1 MMEIIQNSSAM
12 HSSTNSSSSEVVY
25 GATGSV
31 SSTGDDTRVMSEKV
45 QMLASSIYKEFETM
59 IEKNGEDSVKN
70 LMPLVVNVLE
80 SLDLAYLE
88 KEECSVD
95 LEMLKE
101 DNEQL
106 VTQYEREKQLRKAQD
121 QKCLEIEDSLMEQN
135 RELESKIESLESIMR
150 MLELKAKNASDHAAR
165 LEEREADQKAE
176 FDKLHERYNVLLRT
190 HIDHMERTKYLMGSE
205 KFEMMQSMP
214 LPSQQLRTKLGM
226 ATSVD
231 ASTIRGVSD
240 LISAHMSQSTTLDV
254 NLANHISSESDWHDE
269 FGQNAS
275 DILQSPR
282 DYSSSTVQSP
292 REAPPSLPDNTVQP
306 STSVPAAVAITN
318 DAVDSLGADLT
329 GALVDPAEFASA
341 VNDTFIGMGREVE
354 NLIKENTELLETKNA
369 LNIVKNDLI
378 ARVDELSSEQD
389 ILREEIR
396 SLEMVRSKMNERIKE
411 LESEVRD
418 LKDKLEVR
426 SEDDQEDL
434 PMAQRKRFTRLEMA
448 RVLLERN
455 QYKEKLMELQE
466 AMKWTE
472 MQRAKRLNALNT
484 KKSSGIW
491 EFFSGLFMHEP
502 PHSSN
507 RRRRTGGNERNA
519 FRRSSTKTIDFMD
532 TDYSSEKRAAERRQ
546 QYKIVKEHM
555 NREESDRFHA
565 YGWSVPAIFGERNEN
580 AVVPVPVFCRP
591 LIDLDPSLK
600 IWCSSGVT
608 LQGGRT
614 ADGEYIVDDS
624 MFCSDSKIPGESTPL
639 RKNSIDQLD
648 FKHKETMENEHE
660 VEMLAWKSSS
670 MVWVCSSNQGHS
682 HVVILDANNP
692 NSVIDTFQACS
703 AHVLCVSSVPGVQEL
718 DYPSEDAN
726 WKNFCRGGGYVKDL
740 PSDINEQEQFGAV
753 QWVEL
758 RKLDSDEDATLTYC
772 GPGQKPSPQRSRD
785 FSVCEQVAPSTSE
798 SNQGLNQVIELVKME
813 NEVRNESETKKAE
826 DNGIVKK
833 YILLE
838 KHNEAADKGAI
849 LDTLGQTEKD
859 SVGTFSTHIKDR
871 LSKYENLSDN
881 MTTLPTMWMGSQN
894 DYIFI
899 HSAVS
904 KWRKC
909 LRRIKMPDA
918 VLSILHYKGRVF
930 AALANGSIAVFHR
943 DSSGGWSEAGYHCI
957 TVGRATSSVR
967 FLSMVDD
974 RLWAAYRNCIIV
986 IDPKELTVKKVF
998 AAHPR
1003 RDSQVRHM
1011 EWVGDGVWISIRL
1024 DSTLR
1029 LYHAYNYEH
1038 LQDIDIEPYVTKMLG
1053 TNNLD
1058 YSYMRTTAL
1067 LAICRRLWIGTGTGV
1082 IISVP
1087 LAGTNENRV
1096 ETKAETH
1103 SHTEDV
1109 RGPGGLIRVYGDTAN
1124 EKVSRA
1130 TFIPYCDMSRAQL
1143 SFHGHKDS
1151 VKFFLAVPGANTDMS
1166 SATAAKSLDYTDK
1179 PDKSASHKML
1189 VVSGGDGYID
1199 FRMGE
1204 EEDAIDMANAVRAR
1218 DMSHLIVWEVS
1229 TKPLF

>member
-1 MMEIIQNSSAM
+1 MEITQSNSVM
-12 HSSTNSSSSEVVY
+12 HSSTNSSSSEIVY
-25 GATGSV
+25 GATGSIG
-31 SSTGDDTRVMSEKV
+31 SAGDDTRVMSEKV

-106 VTQYEREKQLRKAQD
+106 MAQYEREKHLRRAQD
-121 QKCLEIEDSLMEQN
+121 QKCLEIEDSLIEQN

-150 MLELKAKNASDHAAR
+150 MLELKAKNASDHASR

-176 FDKLHERYNVLLRT
+176 FDKLHDRYNVLLRT

-214 LPSQQLRTKLGM
+214 LPSQQLRTKMGM
-226 ATSVD
+226 AASVD
-231 ASTIRGVSD
+231 VNAIRGVSD

-269 FGQNAS
+269 FGQNAA

-282 DYSSSTVQSP
+282 DSSTLESP
-292 REAPPSLPDNTVQP
+292 REVPPVLPDNTLQS
-306 STSVPAAVAITN
+306 STSVPVAVAVTN

-341 VNDTFIGMGREVE
+341 GMGREVE

-411 LESEVRD
+411 LELEVRE

-426 SEDDQEDL
+426 NEDDQEDL

-507 RRRRTGGNERNA
+507 RRRRIGGNERDA
-519 FRRSSTKTIDFMD
+519 LRRSNAKTIDFMD
-532 TDYSSEKRAAERRQ
+532 ADYASEKRAAEKRQ

-555 NREESDRFHA
+555 KREKNDGFHA
-565 YGWSVPAIFGERNEN
+565 YGWSIPEVFGERSEN
-580 AVVPVPVFCRP
+580 TVVPVPMFCRP
-591 LIDLDPSLK
+591 LIDLDPSLR

-608 LQGGRT
+608 LRGGRT
-614 ADGEYIVDDS
+614 PDGGYIVDDLTHRRTPKES
-624 MFCSDSKIPGESTPL
+624 MPL
-639 RKNSIDQLD
+639 EKSIDKLD
-648 FKHKETMENEHE
+648 FEHKETTTNERE
-660 VEMLAWKSSS
+660 VEMLTWESSS
-670 MVWVCSSNQGHS
+670 LLWVCSSNQGRS
-682 HVVILDANNP
+682 HIVILDANNP
-692 NSVIDTFQACS
+692 NSVIDAFQACS

-718 DYPSEDAN
+718 DYPSEDMD
-726 WKNFCRGGGYVKDL
+726 WKKFCCGGGYVKGL
-740 PSDINEQEQFGAV
+740 PLNINEQEQFGAV
-753 QWVEL
+753 EWVEL
-758 RKLDSDEDATLTYC
+758 RKLDSGEDTTLTYC
-772 GPGQKPSPQRSRD
+772 GPHQKPSPQRSRD
-785 FSVCEQVAPSTSE
+785 FSVCEQSAPSTSE
-798 SNQGLNQVIELVKME
+798 SNQGLNEVTELVKLE
-813 NEVRNESETKKAE
+813 NEMKDENETKKVE

-838 KHNEAADKGAI
+838 KLKEAADMGTI
-849 LDTLGQTEKD
+849 DTLEQAGE
-859 SVGTFSTHIKDR
+859 GGFGALPAHIKNK
-871 LSKYENLSDN
+871 LSKYEGLSDN
-881 MTTLPTMWMGSQN
+881 VTSLPTMWMGSQN
-894 DYIFI
+894 EYIFI

-909 LRRIKMPDA
+909 LRRIKMCDA
-918 VLSILHYKGRVF
+918 VLSIVHYKGRVF

-943 DSSGGWSEAGYHCI
+943 DANGGWSEAGYHCI

-967 FLSMVDD
+967 SLSVVGD

-986 IDPKELTVKKVF
+986 INPEDLTAKKVF
-998 AAHPR
+998 AVHPIR
-1003 RDSQVRHM
+1003 NSQVHHM
-1011 EWVGDGVWISIRL
+1011 QWIGDGVWISVRF

-1029 LYHAYNYEH
+1029 LYHAYNHEH

-1053 TNNLD
+1053 TVTLD
-1058 YSYMRTTAL
+1058 YSYMPTTAL
-1067 LAICRRLWIGTGTGV
+1067 LAISRRLWIGTGMGV

-1087 LAGTNENRV
+1087 LSGTNQNRV
-1096 ETKAETH
+1096 ETKVEMH

-1109 RGPGGLIRVYGDTAN
+1109 RGPGGLIRVYGDVACDTT
-1124 EKVSRA
+1124 SSGS
-1130 TFIPYCDMSRAQL
+1130 FIPYCDMSHAQL
-1143 SFHGHKDS
+1143 SFHGHKHP
-1151 VKFFLAVPGANTDMS
+1151 VKFLLAVPGANAGVS
-1166 SATAAKSLDYTDK
+1166 SGTPTKSLDYAGKLDK
-1179 PDKSASHKML
+1179 LASLKML
-1189 VVSGGDGYID
+1189 VISGGDGYID
-1199 FRMGE
+1199 FRIGE
-1204 EEDAIDMANAVRAR
+1204 EDVIDVTDAVRTR
-1218 DMSHLIVWEVS
+1218 DLSHLIVWEIP
-1229 TKPLF
+1229 TKALF

>member
-1 MMEIIQNSSAM
+1 MEITQSNSVM
-12 HSSTNSSSSEVVY
+12 HSSTNSSSSEIVY
-25 GATGSV
+25 GATGSIG
-31 SSTGDDTRVMSEKV
+31 SAGDDTRVMSEKV
-45 QMLASSIYKEFETM
+45 QVLASSIYKEFETM

-106 VTQYEREKQLRKAQD
+106 MTQYEREKQLRRAQD

-150 MLELKAKNASDHAAR
+150 MLELKSKNASDHASR

-176 FDKLHERYNVLLRT
+176 FDKLHERYNILLRT

-214 LPSQQLRTKLGM
+214 LPSQQLRTKMGM
-226 ATSVD
+226 AASVD
-231 ASTIRGVSD
+231 VNAIRGVSD
-240 LISAHMSQSTTLDV
+240 LICAHMSQSTTLDV
-254 NLANHISSESDWHDE
+254 NLANHITDWHDE

-275 DILQSPR
+275 DILQSPH
-282 DYSSSTVQSP
+282 DSSTLESP
-292 REAPPSLPDNTVQP
+292 HDAPPVLPDNTLQS
-306 STSVPAAVAITN
+306 STSVPVAVAVTN

-329 GALVDPAEFASA
+329 
-341 VNDTFIGMGREVE
+341 GMGREVE

-411 LESEVRD
+411 LELEVRN

-426 SEDDQEDL
+426 GEDDQEDL

-472 MQRAKRLNALNT
+472 LQRAKRLNALNT

-507 RRRRTGGNERNA
+507 RRRRTGGNERDA
-519 FRRSSTKTIDFMD
+519 LRRSSAKTIDFMD
-532 TDYSSEKRAAERRQ
+532 TDYVSERRAAEKRQ

-555 NREESDRFHA
+555 KRGKSDGFHA
-565 YGWSVPAIFGERNEN
+565 YGWSIPEVFGERSEN
-580 AVVPVPVFCRP
+580 AVVPVPMFCRP
-591 LIDLDPSLK
+591 LIDLDPSLRMSSSYQ

-608 LQGGRT
+608 LRGGRT
-614 ADGEYIVDDS
+614 PDGGYIVDDS
-624 MFCSDSKIPGESTPL
+624 VFYSHPRIPKESML
-639 RKNSIDQLD
+639 LEKSIDKLD
-648 FKHKETMENEHE
+648 FEHKETTANERE
-660 VEMLAWKSSS
+660 VEMLTWESSS
-670 MVWVCSSNQGHS
+670 LLWVCSSNQGHS
-682 HVVILDANNP
+682 HIVILDANNP

-718 DYPSEDAN
+718 DYPSEDME
-726 WKNFCRGGGYVKDL
+726 WKKFCRGGGYVKGL
-740 PSDINEQEQFGAV
+740 PSNINEQEQFGAV
-753 QWVEL
+753 EWVEL
-758 RKLDSDEDATLTYC
+758 RKLDSGEDTTLTYC
-772 GPGQKPSPQRSRD
+772 GPRQKPSPQRSRD
-785 FSVCEQVAPSTSE
+785 FSVCEQIAPSTSE
-798 SNQGLNQVIELVKME
+798 SSQGLNEVTELVKLE
-813 NEVRNESETKKAE
+813 NEVKDENETKKVE

-838 KHNEAADKGAI
+838 KLKEAADKGI
-849 LDTLGQTEKD
+849 LDTLELAGE
-859 SVGTFSTHIKDR
+859 GGFGALPAHIKNK
-871 LSKYENLSDN
+871 LSKYEGLSDN
-881 MTTLPTMWMGSQN
+881 MTSLPTMWMGSQN

-904 KWRKC
+904 RWRKC
-909 LRRIKMPDA
+909 LRRIK
-918 VLSILHYKGRVF
+918 IHYKGRVF
-930 AALANGSIAVFHR
+930 AALANGSVAVFHR
-943 DSSGGWSEAGYHCI
+943 DANGGWSEAGYHCI

-967 FLSMVDD
+967 SLSMVGD
-974 RLWAAYRNCIIV
+974 RLWAAYRNCITV
-986 IDPKELTVKKVF
+986 IDPKDLTAKKVF
-998 AAHPR
+998 AVHPIR
-1003 RDSQVRHM
+1003 NSQVHHM
-1011 EWVGDGVWISIRL
+1011 QWIGDGVWISVRF

-1029 LYHAYNYEH
+1029 LYHAYNHEH
-1038 LQDIDIEPYVTKMLG
+1038 LQDVDIEPYVTKMLG
-1053 TNNLD
+1053 TVTLD
-1058 YSYMRTTAL
+1058 YSYMPTTAL
-1067 LAICRRLWIGTGTGV
+1067 LAISRRLWIGTGMGV

-1087 LAGTNENRV
+1087 LSGTNQNRV
-1096 ETKAETH
+1096 ETKVEMR

-1109 RGPGGLIRVYGDTAN
+1109 RGPGGLIRVYGDVASAATS
-1124 EKVSRA
+1124 SRS
-1130 TFIPYCDMSRAQL
+1130 FIPYCDMSHAQL
-1143 SFHGHKDS
+1143 SFHGHKHP
-1151 VKFFLAVPGANTDMS
+1151 VKFFLAVPGVS
-1166 SATAAKSLDYTDK
+1166 SEIPTKSLDYADK
-1179 PDKSASHKML
+1179 LDKSASLKML

-1199 FRMGE
+1199 FRIGE
-1204 EEDAIDMANAVRAR
+1204 EDVIDVTDAVRTR
-1218 DMSHLIVWEVS
+1218 DLSHLIVWE
-1229 TKPLF
+1229 FR

>member
-1 MMEIIQNSSAM
+1 MTEISAQNNSVM
-12 HSSTNSSSSEVVY
+12 QSSTNSSSSEIVY
-25 GATGSV
+25 GASGSV
-31 SSTGDDTRVMSEKV
+31 GSASDDTRVMSEKV

-59 IEKNGEDSVKN
+59 IQKNGEDSVKMDCLDNILLQN
-70 LMPLVVNVLE
+70 LMPLIVNVLE

-106 VTQYEREKQLRKAQD
+106 ITQYEREKQLRRAQD
-121 QKCLEIEDSLMEQN
+121 QKCLEIEDLLMEQN
-135 RELESKIESLESIMR
+135 RELESKVESLESIMR

-176 FDKLHERYNVLLRT
+176 FDTLHERYNVLLRT
-190 HIDHMERTKYLMGSE
+190 HIDHMERTKYLMGNE

-226 ATSVD
+226 AASVD
-231 ASTIRGVSD
+231 ANSIRGVSD

-254 NLANHISSESDWHDE
+254 NLANHISSESDWQDE

-275 DILQSPR
+275 EILQSPR
-282 DYSSSTVQSP
+282 EETFSAVESP
-292 REAPPSLPDNTVQP
+292 RDASSQIVDGNLQP
-306 STSVPAAVAITN
+306 STSISAASEVGN

-329 GALVDPAEFASA
+329 GGIYTTGAIVDPAEFASA
-341 VNDTFIGMGREVE
+341 GMGREVE

-418 LKDKLEVR
+418 LKDRIEAR
-426 SEDDQEDL
+426 SEDDQEDV
-434 PMAQRKRFTRLEMA
+434 PVSQRKRFTRLEMA
-448 RVLLERN
+448 RVLMERN

-466 AMKWTE
+466 AVKWTE
-472 MQRAKRLNALNT
+472 MQRAKRLSAVNA
-484 KKSSGIW
+484 KKSGGIW
-491 EFFSGLFMHEP
+491 EFFSGLFLQP
-502 PHSSN
+502 PHSSS
-507 RRRRTGGNERNA
+507 RRRRPGGHERDA
-519 FRRSSTKTIDFMD
+519 FRRSSVKTIDFID
-532 TDYSSEKRAAERRQ
+532 ADYSSEKRAAERRQ

-555 NREESDRFHA
+555 NREETGRFHA
-565 YGWSVPAIFGERNEN
+565 YGWSIPAIPGEFNEN
-580 AVVPVPVFCRP
+580 AVVPIPVFCRP
-591 LIDLDPSLK
+591 LTDSNPSLK

-614 ADGEYIVDDS
+614 RDGGYIVGDS
-624 MFCSDSKIPGESTPL
+624 IFYSDPATPKEITPPL
-639 RKNSIDQLD
+639 DGSIDQLEFELKRASED
-648 FKHKETMENEHE
+648 AREM
-660 VEMLAWKSSS
+660 EMLAWESSS
-670 MVWVCSSNQGHS
+670 LLWVCSSNQGHS
-682 HVVILDANNP
+682 LVAILDANNP
-692 NSVIDTFQACS
+692 NSVIDTFRACS
-703 AHVLCVSSVPGVQEL
+703 AHVLCVSSVPGVRES
-718 DYPSEDAN
+718 DYPSEDYN
-726 WKNFCRGGGYVKDL
+726 WKSFCRGGGYVKDL
-740 PSDINEQEQFGAV
+740 PSDINDQDQFGAI

-758 RKLDSDEDATLTYC
+758 RKLDSDEDHVATFC
-772 GPGQKPSPQRSRD
+772 GPDQKPSPQRFRD
-785 FSVCEQVAPSTSE
+785 FSLCEQAVPSTSE
-798 SNQGLNQVIELVKME
+798 SCQGLNETTELVKM
-813 NEVRNESETKKAE
+813 VIESNDESKIDKLE
-826 DNGIVKK
+826 DSGVVKK

-838 KHNEAADKGAI
+838 KYKEAAEKGAI
-849 LDTLGQTEKD
+849 FEKNGISTLPA
-859 SVGTFSTHIKDR
+859 HIKDG
-871 LSKYENLSDN
+871 LSKYDGVSDN
-881 MTTLPTMWMGSQN
+881 MTALPTMWMGSQN

-904 KWRKC
+904 EWRKC

-918 VLSILHYKGRVF
+918 VLSILHHKGRVF
-930 AALANGSIAVFHR
+930 TALANGSIAVFHR
-943 DSSGGWSEAGYHCI
+943 DTNGGWSEAGYHYL

-967 FLSMVDD
+967 SLSVVGG

-986 IDPKELTVKKVF
+986 IDPKDLTVKKVF

-1011 EWVGDGVWISIRL
+1011 QWIGDGVWISIRL

-1029 LYHAYNYEH
+1029 LYHAYTYEH

-1053 TNNLD
+1053 TSNLD

-1067 LAICRRLWIGTGTGV
+1067 LIICQRLWIGTGTGV

-1087 LAGTNENRV
+1087 LSETNKSRV
-1096 ETKAETH
+1096 ETKVETH
-1103 SHTEDV
+1103 LSSIEV
-1109 RGPGGLIRVYGDTAN
+1109 RGPGGLIRVYGDAN
-1124 EKVSRA
+1124 SEKVSPGS
-1130 TFIPYCDMSRAQL
+1130 FIPYCDMSRAQL

-1151 VKFFLAVPGANTDMS
+1151 VKFFLAVPDLLSALS
-1166 SATAAKSLDYTDK
+1166 SKSMNDNGHRN
-1179 PDKSASHKML
+1179 KSNPLKML

-1199 FRMGE
+1199 FRIGE
-1204 EEDAIDMANAVRAR
+1204 EDTVDSANHTRVR
-1218 DMSHLIVWEVS
+1218 DVSHLIVWEIPVKKTLS
-1229 TKPLF
+1229 

>member
-1 MMEIIQNSSAM
+1 MMEITQNSSAM

-31 SSTGDDTRVMSEKV
+31 GSAGDDTRVMSEKV

-106 VTQYEREKQLRKAQD
+106 MTQYEREKQLRRAQD
-121 QKCLEIEDSLMEQN
+121 QKCLEIEDSLVEQN

-176 FDKLHERYNVLLRT
+176 FDKLHERYNILLRT
-190 HIDHMERTKYLMGSE
+190 HIDHMERTKYLMGTE

-214 LPSQQLRTKLGM
+214 LPSHHLRTKLGM
-226 ATSVD
+226 GMAASVD

-282 DYSSSTVQSP
+282 DYSSSAAESP
-292 REAPPSLPDNTVQP
+292 REAPLPISDNTVQP
-306 STSVPAAVAITN
+306 STSIPASVASTN

-329 GALVDPAEFASA
+329 
-341 VNDTFIGMGREVE
+341 GMGREVE

-396 SLEMVRSKMNERIKE
+396 SLEMVRSKMSERIKE

-418 LKDKLEVR
+418 LKDKLETR

-466 AMKWTE
+466 AVKWTE

-502 PHSSN
+502 PRSSN
-507 RRRRTGGNERNA
+507 RRRKTGGNERDTL
-519 FRRSSTKTIDFMD
+519 RLSSAKTIDFLD
-532 TDYSSEKRAAERRQ
+532 TDYSSERRAAKRRQ
-546 QYKIVKEHM
+546 QYKIVKEHI
-555 NREESDRFHA
+555 NREESDRFHS
-565 YGWSVPAIFGERNEN
+565 YGWSVPAIFGEPNEST
-580 AVVPVPVFCRP
+580 VVPVPVFCRP
-591 LIDLDPSLK
+591 LIDLDSSLK
-600 IWCSSGVT
+600 IWCSSSVT
-608 LQGGRT
+608 LRGGKT
-614 ADGEYIVDDS
+614 LDGKYIDDDS
-624 MFCSDSKIPGESTPL
+624 TFYSDPGIPTRSTPL
-639 RKNSIDQLD
+639 LEKSVDQLD
-648 FKHKETMENEHE
+648 FKFKETAVNERE
-660 VEMLAWKSSS
+660 VETFAWKSSS
-670 MVWVCSSNQGHS
+670 LLWVCSSNQEHS

-703 AHVLCVSSVPGVQEL
+703 AHVLCVSSVPGIQES
-718 DYPSEDAN
+718 DYPSEDTN
-726 WKNFCRGGGYVKDL
+726 WKRLCRGGGYMKDL
-740 PSDINEQEQFGAV
+740 PSDISEQEQFGAV

-758 RKLDSDEDATLTYC
+758 RKLDSDEDTTLTYC
-772 GPGQKPSPQRSRD
+772 GPDQKPSPQRSRD
-785 FSVCEQVAPSTSE
+785 FSVCEQVAASTSE
-798 SNQGLNQVIELVKME
+798 NSQGLN
-813 NEVRNESETKKAE
+813 EVTE
-826 DNGIVKK
+826 
-833 YILLE
+833 
-838 KHNEAADKGAI
+838 
-849 LDTLGQTEKD
+849 LDTLEHTEKD
-859 SVGTFSTHIKDR
+859 DIDTFPIHIKNR
-871 LSKYENLSDN
+871 LSKYEGLSDN
-881 MTTLPTMWMGSQN
+881 MTALPTMWMGSQN
-894 DYIFI
+894 DYIFV
-899 HSAVS
+899 HSSVS

-909 LRRIKMPDA
+909 LRRIKMSDA

-930 AALANGSIAVFHR
+930 SALANGSIAVFHR
-943 DSSGGWSEAGYHCI
+943 DANGGWSEAGYHLI

-967 FLSMVDD
+967 SLSIVGDL
-974 RLWAAYRNCIIV
+974 LWVAYRNCIIV
-986 IDPKELTVKKVF
+986 IDPKELTVEKVF
-998 AAHPR
+998 VAHPR

-1011 EWVGDGVWISIRL
+1011 QWIGDGVWISIRL

-1058 YSYMRTTAL
+1058 YSYLRITAL
-1067 LAICRRLWIGTGTGV
+1067 LATCRRLWIGTGTGV

-1087 LAGTNENRV
+1087 LPEPNENRV
-1096 ETKAETH
+1096 EMKVETH
-1103 SHTEDV
+1103 SHIENM
-1109 RGPGGLIRVYGDTAN
+1109 RGPGGLIRVYGDVAN
-1124 EKVSRA
+1124 EKITPGS
-1130 TFIPYCDMSRAQL
+1130 FIPYCDMSRAQL

-1151 VKFFLAVPGANTDMS
+1151 VKFFLAVPGVNTDIS
-1166 SATAAKSLDYTDK
+1166 LSTPAESLDQIGK
-1179 PDKSASHKML
+1179 PDKSALKML

-1204 EEDAIDMANAVRAR
+1204 EEDVIDLANAMRAR

-1229 TKPLF
+1229 SKPLL

>member
-1 MMEIIQNSSAM
+1 MMEITQNNNAM

-31 SSTGDDTRVMSEKV
+31 SSAGDDTRVMSEKV
-45 QMLASSIYKEFETM
+45 QLLASSIYKEFETM

-106 VTQYEREKQLRKAQD
+106 MTQYEREKQLRRAQD

-150 MLELKAKNASDHAAR
+150 MLELKARNASDHAAR
-165 LEEREADQKAE
+165 LEEREADQKVE

-226 ATSVD
+226 AASVD

-254 NLANHISSESDWHDE
+254 NLANHINNESDWYDE
-269 FGQNAS
+269 LVQNAS

-282 DYSSSTVQSP
+282 DHSSSTVQTP
-292 REAPPSLPDNTVQP
+292 REALPPASLPDDVVQP
-306 STSVPAAVAITN
+306 STSAPAAITMTN
-318 DAVDSLGADLT
+318 DTVDSLGADLT

-341 VNDTFIGMGREVE
+341 GMGREVE

-418 LKDKLEVR
+418 LKEKLEVR

-434 PMAQRKRFTRLEMA
+434 STAQRKRFTRLEMA

-472 MQRAKRLNALNT
+472 MQRAKRLNALNS

-507 RRRRTGGNERNA
+507 RRRRTGGNERDA
-519 FRRSSTKTIDFMD
+519 LRRSNTKTIDFMD
-532 TDYSSEKRAAERRQ
+532 SDYSSERRAAERRQ

-555 NREESDRFHA
+555 NREGSDRFHA

-580 AVVPVPVFCRP
+580 VVVPVPVFCRP

-608 LQGGRT
+608 LRGGRT
-614 ADGEYIVDDS
+614 VDGEYIVDDS
-624 MFCSDSKIPGESTPL
+624 MFCSDPKILRESAPL
-639 RKNSIDQLD
+639 CEKSIDQLD
-648 FKHKETMENEHE
+648 LKNKKTMEDERE
-660 VEMLAWKSSS
+660 VEMFPWKSSS
-670 MVWVCSSNQGHS
+670 MLWVCSSNQGHS

-718 DYPSEDAN
+718 DYPSEDTN
-726 WKNFCRGGGYVKDL
+726 WKNFCRGGGYVKGL
-740 PSDINEQEQFGAV
+740 PSDINDQEQFGAV

-758 RKLDSDEDATLTYC
+758 LKLESDEDTTLTYC

-785 FSVCEQVAPSTSE
+785 FSVCEQTAPSTSE
-798 SNQGLNQVIELVKME
+798 INQGLNEVTELVKME
-813 NEVRNESETKKAE
+813 NELKNESETKKIE
-826 DNGIVKK
+826 NSGIVKK
-833 YILLE
+833 YIRLE
-838 KHNEAADKGAI
+838 KLKGAFEKGPI
-849 LDTLGQTEKD
+849 LDTFEQAEKD
-859 SVGTFSTHIKDR
+859 SSGTLPAHIKSK
-871 LSKYENLSDN
+871 LSKYEGLLDN
-881 MTTLPTMWMGSQN
+881 MTALPTMWMGSQN

-909 LRRIKMPDA
+909 LRRIKMSDA

-930 AALANGSIAVFHR
+930 AALANGSVAVFHR
-943 DSSGGWSEAGYHCI
+943 DASGGWSEAGYHCI

-967 FLSMVDD
+967 SLSIVGD

-986 IDPKELTVKKVF
+986 IDPKELIVKKVF

-1038 LQDIDIEPYVTKMLG
+1038 LQDIDIEPYVTKILG

-1096 ETKAETH
+1096 ETKVETH

-1109 RGPGGLIRVYGDTAN
+1109 RGPGGLIRVYGDMDIK
-1124 EKVSRA
+1124 KVSSS

-1151 VKFFLAVPGANTDMS
+1151 VKFFLAIPGANTDVS
-1166 SATAAKSLDYTDK
+1166 SATPEKSLDYTGEL
-1179 PDKSASHKML
+1179 DKSASFKML
-1189 VVSGGDGYID
+1189 IVSGGDGYID

-1204 EEDAIDMANAVRAR
+1204 EEDVIDMANTVQAR

-1229 TKPLF
+1229 AKPPF

>member
-1 MMEIIQNSSAM
+1 MMEVAQNSSAM
-12 HSSTNSSSSEVVY
+12 HSSTNSSSSEIVY

-31 SSTGDDTRVMSEKV
+31 GSTGDDNRVMSEKV

-59 IEKNGEDSVKN
+59 IGKNGEDSVKN

-106 VTQYEREKQLRKAQD
+106 ITQYEREKQLRKAQD

-150 MLELKAKNASDHAAR
+150 MLELKAKNSSDHAAR

-226 ATSVD
+226 AASVD
-231 ASTIRGVSD
+231 ASAIRGVSD

-282 DYSSSTVQSP
+282 DYSSSAVESP
-292 REAPPSLPDNTVQP
+292 REAPPILPDSTVQS
-306 STSVPAAVAITN
+306 STSVPTVVAITN
-318 DAVDSLGADLT
+318 DSVDSLGADLT
-329 GALVDPAEFASA
+329 
-341 VNDTFIGMGREVE
+341 GMGREVE

-396 SLEMVRSKMNERIKE
+396 SLEMVRSKMGERIKE
-411 LESEVRD
+411 LESDVRD
-418 LKDKLEVR
+418 LKEKLEVR

-507 RRRRTGGNERNA
+507 RRRRTAGSERDTL
-519 FRRSSTKTIDFMD
+519 RRSNAKINDFMD
-532 TDYSSEKRAAERRQ
+532 SDYSSERRAAERRQ

-565 YGWSVPAIFGERNEN
+565 YGWSVPAVFGESNDS

-591 LIDLDPSLK
+591 LIDLDSSLK
-600 IWCSSGVT
+600 IWCSSSVT
-608 LQGGRT
+608 LRGGRT
-614 ADGEYIVDDS
+614 LDGGYIVDDS
-624 MFCSDSKIPGESTPL
+624 IFCLDPKTPSESTPL
-639 RKNSIDQLD
+639 EKSINQLD
-648 FKHKETMENEHE
+648 IEHKEPMEDDRQ
-660 VEMLAWKSSS
+660 VEILAWKSSS
-670 MVWVCSSNQGHS
+670 LLWVCSSNQRHS

-703 AHVLCVSSVPGVQEL
+703 AHVLCVSSVPGVQEF
-718 DYPSEDAN
+718 DYPLEDTN

-753 QWVEL
+753 HWVEL
-758 RKLDSDEDATLTYC
+758 RKLDSDEDTTLTYC

-785 FSVCEQVAPSTSE
+785 FSVCEQTGPSTSE
-798 SNQGLNQVIELVKME
+798 SNQGLNEVTELD
-813 NEVRNESETKKAE
+813 A
-826 DNGIVKK
+826 
-833 YILLE
+833 LE
-838 KHNEAADKGAI
+838 
-849 LDTLGQTEKD
+849 QTEKHGI
-859 SVGTFSTHIKDR
+859 GTLPAHIKDR
-871 LSKYENLSDN
+871 LNKYEGLSDN

-943 DSSGGWSEAGYHCI
+943 DAAGGWSEAGYHCI

-967 FLSMVDD
+967 SLSIVGD

-1011 EWVGDGVWISIRL
+1011 QWVGDGVWISIRL

-1087 LAGTNENRV
+1087 LSGTNENRV
-1096 ETKAETH
+1096 ETKLE
-1103 SHTEDV
+1103 TEDI
-1109 RGPGGLIRVYGDTAN
+1109 RGPGGLIRVYGDMTN
-1124 EKVSRA
+1124 ERISPGS
-1130 TFIPYCDMSRAQL
+1130 FIPYCDMSHAQL

-1151 VKFFLAVPGANTDMS
+1151 VKFFLAVPGANADASLATSTKSLNYTDMP
-1166 SATAAKSLDYTDK
+1166 Y
-1179 PDKSASHKML
+1179 KSASFKML

-1204 EEDAIDMANAVRAR
+1204 EEDVIDVANAVQAR
-1218 DMSHLIVWEVS
+1218 DLSHLIVWELS
-1229 TKPLF
+1229 TKPFF

>member
-1 MMEIIQNSSAM
+1 MEITQSAM

-31 SSTGDDTRVMSEKV
+31 GSAGDDTRVMSEKV
-45 QMLASSIYKEFETM
+45 QMLASSIYKEFEVM

-80 SLDLAYLE
+80 NLDLAYLE

-106 VTQYEREKQLRKAQD
+106 MTQYEREKQLRRAQD
-121 QKCLEIEDSLMEQN
+121 QKCLEIEDSMMEQN

-165 LEEREADQKAE
+165 LEEREADQKTE

-190 HIDHMERTKYLMGSE
+190 HIDHMERTKYLLGSE

-226 ATSVD
+226 AASVD

-282 DYSSSTVQSP
+282 DYSSSAMELTH
-292 REAPPSLPDNTVQP
+292 EAPPSIDNAVEP
-306 STSVPAAVAITN
+306 STSLPASAALTN

-329 GALVDPAEFASA
+329 
-341 VNDTFIGMGREVE
+341 GMGREVE

-418 LKDKLEVR
+418 LKDKLEIR
-426 SEDDQEDL
+426 SEDDQVDNEDL

-472 MQRAKRLNALNT
+472 IQRAKRLNALNT

-507 RRRRTGGNERNA
+507 RRRRPGGTERDVL
-519 FRRSSTKTIDFMD
+519 RSSSSKTIDFMD

-591 LIDLDPSLK
+591 LIDLDSSLK
-600 IWCSSGVT
+600 IWCSSGVM
-608 LQGGRT
+608 LRGGRT
-614 ADGEYIVDDS
+614 RDGKYIVDDS
-624 MFCSDSKIPGESTPL
+624 RFYSDHRIPTKSTPL
-639 RKNSIDQLD
+639 LENSIDQFD
-648 FKHKETMENEHE
+648 FKFREAIMNERE
-660 VEMLAWKSSS
+660 VELLAWKSSS
-670 MVWVCSSNQGHS
+670 LLWVCSSNQGHS

-718 DYPSEDAN
+718 DYPSEDTN
-726 WKNFCRGGGYVKDL
+726 WKRFCRGGGYVKGL
-740 PSDINEQEQFGAV
+740 SSDMNEQEQFGAV

-758 RKLDSDEDATLTYC
+758 RKLDSDEDTTLTYC
-772 GPGQKPSPQRSRD
+772 GPDQKPSPQRSRD
-785 FSVCEQVAPSTSE
+785 FSVCEQIAPSTSE
-798 SNQGLNQVIELVKME
+798 NSQGLNEMIKFVKMV
-813 NEVRNESETKKAE
+813 NEVKDEIETKKAE
-826 DNGIVKK
+826 DSGIVKK

-838 KHNEAADKGAI
+838 KLKESADKSVS
-849 LDTLGQTEKD
+849 LDTLKHAEKNNV
-859 SVGTFSTHIKDR
+859 SALPPHIKDR
-871 LSKYENLSDN
+871 LSKYEGLSNN
-881 MTTLPTMWMGSQN
+881 MTALPTMWMGSQN
-894 DYIFI
+894 DYIFV

-904 KWRKC
+904 KWHKC
-909 LRRIKMPDA
+909 LRRIKMSDA

-943 DSSGGWSEAGYHCI
+943 DASGGWSEAGYHYI

-967 FLSMVDD
+967 SLSIVGNL
-974 RLWAAYRNCIIV
+974 LWAAYRNCIIV
-986 IDPKELTVKKVF
+986 IDPKELIVKKVF
-998 AAHPR
+998 IAHPR

-1011 EWVGDGVWISIRL
+1011 QWIGDG
-1024 DSTLR
+1024 
-1029 LYHAYNYEH
+1029 
-1038 LQDIDIEPYVTKMLG
+1038 DIDIEPYVTKMLG
-1053 TNNLD
+1053 TTNLD
-1058 YSYMRTTAL
+1058 YSYMRITAL

-1082 IISVP
+1082 IISIP
-1087 LAGTNENRV
+1087 LSEASENRV
-1096 ETKAETH
+1096 ETKEETRL
-1103 SHTEDV
+1103 HTEDV
-1109 RGPGGLIRVYGDTAN
+1109 RGPGGLIRVYGGMASERTSPDN
-1124 EKVSRA
+1124 
-1130 TFIPYCDMSRAQL
+1130 FIPYCDMSRAQL

-1151 VKFFLAVPGANTDMS
+1151 VKFFLAVPDILSPMP
-1166 SATAAKSLDYTDK
+1166 AKSLDYTDE
-1179 PDKSASHKML
+1179 PDKSIELKML

-1204 EEDAIDMANAVRAR
+1204 EEDVIDVVNAMRAR
-1218 DMSHLIVWEVS
+1218 DMSHLIVWEAS
-1229 TKPLF
+1229 SKPLF

>member
-1 MMEIIQNSSAM
+1 MEITQSAM

-31 SSTGDDTRVMSEKV
+31 GSAGDDTRVMSEKV
-45 QMLASSIYKEFETM
+45 QMLASSIYKEFEVM

-80 SLDLAYLE
+80 NLDLAYLE

-106 VTQYEREKQLRKAQD
+106 MTQYEREKQLRRAQD
-121 QKCLEIEDSLMEQN
+121 QKCLEIEDSMMEQN

-165 LEEREADQKAE
+165 LEEREADQKTE

-190 HIDHMERTKYLMGSE
+190 HIDHMERTKYLLGSE

-226 ATSVD
+226 AASVD

-282 DYSSSTVQSP
+282 DYSSSAMELTH
-292 REAPPSLPDNTVQP
+292 EAPPSIDNAVEP
-306 STSVPAAVAITN
+306 STSLPASAALTN

-329 GALVDPAEFASA
+329 
-341 VNDTFIGMGREVE
+341 GMGREVE

-418 LKDKLEVR
+418 LKDKLEIR
-426 SEDDQEDL
+426 SEDDQVDNEDL

-472 MQRAKRLNALNT
+472 IQRAKRLNALNT

-507 RRRRTGGNERNA
+507 RRRRPGGTERDVL
-519 FRRSSTKTIDFMD
+519 RSSSSKTIDFMD

-591 LIDLDPSLK
+591 LIDLDSSLK
-600 IWCSSGVT
+600 IWCSSGVM
-608 LQGGRT
+608 LRGGRT
-614 ADGEYIVDDS
+614 RDGKYIVDDS
-624 MFCSDSKIPGESTPL
+624 RFYSDHRIPTKSTPL
-639 RKNSIDQLD
+639 LENSIDQFD
-648 FKHKETMENEHE
+648 FKFREAIMNERE
-660 VEMLAWKSSS
+660 VELLAWKSSS
-670 MVWVCSSNQGHS
+670 LLWVCSSNQGHS

-718 DYPSEDAN
+718 DYPSEDTN
-726 WKNFCRGGGYVKDL
+726 WKRFCRGGGYVKGL
-740 PSDINEQEQFGAV
+740 SSDMNEQEQFGAV

-758 RKLDSDEDATLTYC
+758 RKLDSDEDTTLTYC
-772 GPGQKPSPQRSRD
+772 GPDQKPSPQRSRD
-785 FSVCEQVAPSTSE
+785 FSVCEQIAPSTSE
-798 SNQGLNQVIELVKME
+798 NSQGLNEMIKF
-813 NEVRNESETKKAE
+813 
-826 DNGIVKK
+826 
-833 YILLE
+833 
-838 KHNEAADKGAI
+838 
-849 LDTLGQTEKD
+849 DTLKHAEKNNV
-859 SVGTFSTHIKDR
+859 SALPPHIKDR
-871 LSKYENLSDN
+871 LSKYEGLSNN
-881 MTTLPTMWMGSQN
+881 MTALPTMWMGSQN
-894 DYIFI
+894 DYIFV

-904 KWRKC
+904 KWHKC
-909 LRRIKMPDA
+909 LRRIKMSDA

-943 DSSGGWSEAGYHCI
+943 DASGGWSEAGYHYI

-967 FLSMVDD
+967 SLSIVGNL
-974 RLWAAYRNCIIV
+974 LWAAYRNCIIV
-986 IDPKELTVKKVF
+986 IDPKELIVKKVF
-998 AAHPR
+998 IAHPR

-1011 EWVGDGVWISIRL
+1011 QWIGDG
-1024 DSTLR
+1024 
-1029 LYHAYNYEH
+1029 
-1038 LQDIDIEPYVTKMLG
+1038 DIDIEPYVTKMLG
-1053 TNNLD
+1053 TTNLD
-1058 YSYMRTTAL
+1058 YSYMRITAL

-1082 IISVP
+1082 IISIP
-1087 LAGTNENRV
+1087 LSEASENRV
-1096 ETKAETH
+1096 ETKEETRL
-1103 SHTEDV
+1103 HTEDV
-1109 RGPGGLIRVYGDTAN
+1109 RGPGGLIRVYGGMASERTSPDN
-1124 EKVSRA
+1124 
-1130 TFIPYCDMSRAQL
+1130 FIPYCDMSRAQL

-1151 VKFFLAVPGANTDMS
+1151 VKFFLAVPGNTDILSPMP
-1166 SATAAKSLDYTDK
+1166 AKSLDYTDE
-1179 PDKSASHKML
+1179 PDKSIELKML

-1204 EEDAIDMANAVRAR
+1204 EEDVIDVVNAMRAR
-1218 DMSHLIVWEVS
+1218 DMSHLIVWEAS
-1229 TKPLF
+1229 SKPLF

>member
-1 MMEIIQNSSAM
+1 MEITQSNSVM
-12 HSSTNSSSSEVVY
+12 HSSTNSSSSEIVY
-25 GATGSV
+25 GATGSIG
-31 SSTGDDTRVMSEKV
+31 SAGDDTRVMSEKV

-106 VTQYEREKQLRKAQD
+106 MAQYEREKHLRRAQD
-121 QKCLEIEDSLMEQN
+121 QKCLEIEDSLIEQN

-150 MLELKAKNASDHAAR
+150 MLELKAKNASDHASR

-176 FDKLHERYNVLLRT
+176 FDKLHDRYNVLLRT

-214 LPSQQLRTKLGM
+214 LPSQQLRTKMGM
-226 ATSVD
+226 AASVD
-231 ASTIRGVSD
+231 VNAIRGVSD

-269 FGQNAS
+269 FGQNAA

-282 DYSSSTVQSP
+282 DSSTLESP
-292 REAPPSLPDNTVQP
+292 REVPPVLPDNTLQS
-306 STSVPAAVAITN
+306 STSVPVAVAVTN

-411 LESEVRD
+411 LELEVRE

-426 SEDDQEDL
+426 NEDDQEDL

-507 RRRRTGGNERNA
+507 RRRRIGGNERDA
-519 FRRSSTKTIDFMD
+519 LRRSNAKTIDFMD
-532 TDYSSEKRAAERRQ
+532 ADYASEKRAAEKRQ

-555 NREESDRFHA
+555 KREKNDGFHA
-565 YGWSVPAIFGERNEN
+565 YGWSIPEVFGERSEN
-580 AVVPVPVFCRP
+580 TVVPVPMFCRP
-591 LIDLDPSLK
+591 LIDLDPSLR

-608 LQGGRT
+608 LRGGRT
-614 ADGEYIVDDS
+614 PDGGYIVDDLTHRRTPKES
-624 MFCSDSKIPGESTPL
+624 MPL
-639 RKNSIDQLD
+639 EKSIDKLD
-648 FKHKETMENEHE
+648 FEHKETTTNERE
-660 VEMLAWKSSS
+660 VEMLTWESSS
-670 MVWVCSSNQGHS
+670 LLW
-682 HVVILDANNP
+682 
-692 NSVIDTFQACS
+692 ACS

-718 DYPSEDAN
+718 DYPSEDMD
-726 WKNFCRGGGYVKDL
+726 WKKFCCGGGYVKGL
-740 PSDINEQEQFGAV
+740 PLNINEQEQFGAV
-753 QWVEL
+753 EWVEL
-758 RKLDSDEDATLTYC
+758 RKLDSGEDTTLTYC
-772 GPGQKPSPQRSRD
+772 GPHQKPSPQRSRD
-785 FSVCEQVAPSTSE
+785 FSVCEQSAPSTSE
-798 SNQGLNQVIELVKME
+798 SNQGLN
-813 NEVRNESETKKAE
+813 EVTE
-826 DNGIVKK
+826 
-833 YILLE
+833 
-838 KHNEAADKGAI
+838 
-849 LDTLGQTEKD
+849 LDTLEQAGE
-859 SVGTFSTHIKDR
+859 GGFGALPAHIKNK
-871 LSKYENLSDN
+871 LSKYEGLSDN
-881 MTTLPTMWMGSQN
+881 VTSLPTMWMGSQN
-894 DYIFI
+894 EYIFI

-909 LRRIKMPDA
+909 LRRIKMCDA
-918 VLSILHYKGRVF
+918 VLSIVHYKGRVF

-943 DSSGGWSEAGYHCI
+943 DANGGWSEAGYHCI

-967 FLSMVDD
+967 SLSVVGD

-986 IDPKELTVKKVF
+986 INPEDLTAKKVF
-998 AAHPR
+998 AVHPIR
-1003 RDSQVRHM
+1003 NSQVHHM
-1011 EWVGDGVWISIRL
+1011 QWIGDGVWISVRF

-1029 LYHAYNYEH
+1029 LYHAYNHEH

-1053 TNNLD
+1053 TVTLD
-1058 YSYMRTTAL
+1058 YSYMPTTAL
-1067 LAICRRLWIGTGTGV
+1067 LAISRRLWIGTGMGV

-1087 LAGTNENRV
+1087 LSGTNQNRV
-1096 ETKAETH
+1096 ETKVEMH

-1109 RGPGGLIRVYGDTAN
+1109 RGPGGLIRVYGDVACDTT
-1124 EKVSRA
+1124 SSGS
-1130 TFIPYCDMSRAQL
+1130 FIPYCDMSHAQL
-1143 SFHGHKDS
+1143 SFHGHKHP
-1151 VKFFLAVPGANTDMS
+1151 VKFLLAVPGVS
-1166 SATAAKSLDYTDK
+1166 SGTPTKSLDYAGKLDK
-1179 PDKSASHKML
+1179 LASLKML
-1189 VVSGGDGYID
+1189 VISGGDGYID
-1199 FRMGE
+1199 FRIGE
-1204 EEDAIDMANAVRAR
+1204 EDVIDVTDAVRTR
-1218 DMSHLIVWEVS
+1218 DLSHLIVWEIP
-1229 TKPLF
+1229 TKALF

>member
-1 MMEIIQNSSAM
+1 MMEITQNINAM
-12 HSSTNSSSSEVVY
+12 HSPTNSSSSEVVY
-25 GATGSV
+25 GTTGSV

-45 QMLASSIYKEFETM
+45 QMLASSIYKEFEAM

-80 SLDLAYLE
+80 NLDLAYLE

-106 VTQYEREKQLRKAQD
+106 MTQYEREKQLRRTQD
-121 QKCLEIEDSLMEQN
+121 QKCLEIEDSLVEQN

-176 FDKLHERYNVLLRT
+176 FDKLHERYNILLRT
-190 HIDHMERTKYLMGSE
+190 HIDHMERTKYLMGSD

-226 ATSVD
+226 AASVD
-231 ASTIRGVSD
+231 ANTIRGVSD

-254 NLANHISSESDWHDE
+254 NLANHINSECDTLQLKTDWHDE

-275 DILQSPR
+275 DILQSPH
-282 DYSSSTVQSP
+282 DYLSSSAVQSQN
-292 REAPPSLPDNTVQP
+292 EEPPSLPDNTVQP
-306 STSVPAAVAITN
+306 STSVPAAVAMSN

-341 VNDTFIGMGREVE
+341 GMGREVE

-378 ARVDELSSEQD
+378 ARVDELNSEQD

-396 SLEMVRSKMNERIKE
+396 SLEMVRSKMNDRIKE

-418 LKDKLEVR
+418 LKDKLEVK

-434 PMAQRKRFTRLEMA
+434 PVAQRKRFTRLEMA

-491 EFFSGLFMHEP
+491 EFFSGLFMHDP

-507 RRRRTGGNERNA
+507 RRRRISGNERVTL
-519 FRRSSTKTIDFMD
+519 RRSTTKTTDFMD
-532 TDYSSEKRAAERRQ
+532 IDYSSERRAAERQQ

-565 YGWSVPAIFGERNEN
+565 YGWSVPAIFGENNEN
-580 AVVPVPVFCRP
+580 TVVPVPVFCRP
-591 LIDLDPSLK
+591 LIDVDPSLK
-600 IWCSSGVT
+600 IWCSSSVT
-608 LQGGRT
+608 LRGGRT
-614 ADGEYIVDDS
+614 VNGEYIVDNS
-624 MFCSDSKIPGESTPL
+624 VFCSDRKTPKESTPL
-639 RKNSIDQLD
+639 EKSIDQL
-648 FKHKETMENEHE
+648 EPNNEEIAGGDCE

-670 MVWVCSSNQGHS
+670 MLWVCSSNQGHS

-692 NSVIDTFQACS
+692 NSVIDTFRACS

-718 DYPSEDAN
+718 DYPLEDEN

-758 RKLDSDEDATLTYC
+758 RKLDSDENTTLTYC
-772 GPGQKPSPQRSRD
+772 GPDQKPSPQRLRD
-785 FSVCEQVAPSTSE
+785 FSICEQIAPSTSE
-798 SNQGLNQVIELVKME
+798 SNQGLNEVVELVKME
-813 NEVRNESETKKAE
+813 NEMKNECETKKAE
-826 DNGIVKK
+826 DYGIVKK

-838 KHNEAADKGAI
+838 KLKEAADKGAI
-849 LDTLGQTEKD
+849 IDTLQQTEKGG
-859 SVGTFSTHIKDR
+859 VGTVPAHIKDR
-871 LSKYENLSDN
+871 LSKYVGLSDN
-881 MTTLPTMWMGSQN
+881 MTSLPTMWMGSQN

-904 KWRKC
+904 KWHKC
-909 LRRIKMPDA
+909 LRRIKMADA

-943 DSSGGWSEAGYHCI
+943 DASGGWSEAGYHCI

-967 FLSMVDD
+967 SLSMVGD
-974 RLWAAYRNCIIV
+974 RLWATYRNCIIV

-998 AAHPR
+998 AAHSR
-1003 RDSQVRHM
+1003 RDSQVHHM

-1058 YSYMRTTAL
+1058 YSYLRTTAL

-1096 ETKAETH
+1096 GTKVETRTH
-1103 SHTEDV
+1103 NEDV
-1109 RGPGGLIRVYGDTAN
+1109 RGPGGLIRVYGDTTN
-1124 EKVSRA
+1124 EKVSPN

-1151 VKFFLAVPGANTDMS
+1151 VKFFLAVPGADVSLITP
-1166 SATAAKSLDYTDK
+1166 AQSLDYTDK
-1179 PDKSASHKML
+1179 ADKSALKML

-1204 EEDAIDMANAVRAR
+1204 EEDGMDIANTVRAR

-1229 TKPLF
+1229 ANSLF

>member
-1 MMEIIQNSSAM
+1 MMEMTQNVSAM

-31 SSTGDDTRVMSEKV
+31 GSAGDDTRVMSEKV
-45 QMLASSIYKEFETM
+45 QMLASSIYKEFEIM

-106 VTQYEREKQLRKAQD
+106 MTQYEREKQLRRAQD

-226 ATSVD
+226 AASVD
-231 ASTIRGVSD
+231 ANTIRGVSD

-254 NLANHISSESDWHDE
+254 NLANHISSEADWHDE

-282 DYSSSTVQSP
+282 DYSSTAQSP
-292 REAPPSLPDNTVQP
+292 REAPSSLPDNNVQP
-306 STSVPAAVAITN
+306 STSVPSAVAVSS

-396 SLEMVRSKMNERIKE
+396 SLEMVRSKMSERIKE

-418 LKDKLEVR
+418 LKDKLEVK
-426 SEDDQEDL
+426 SEDDQDDL

-472 MQRAKRLNALNT
+472 MQRAKRLNALNN

-507 RRRRTGGNERNA
+507 RRRRTAGNDRDVL
-519 FRRSSTKTIDFMD
+519 RRSSSKTIDFMD
-532 TDYSSEKRAAERRQ
+532 SDYSSERRAAERRQ
-546 QYKIVKEHM
+546 QYRIVKEHM

-565 YGWSVPAIFGERNEN
+565 YGWSVPAIFGERYEN
-580 AVVPVPVFCRP
+580 AIVPVPVFCRP

-614 ADGEYIVDDS
+614 VDGEYIVDDS
-624 MFCSDSKIPGESTPL
+624 VFCSNPGTPKESAPL
-639 RKNSIDQLD
+639 REKSANQLD
-648 FKHKETMENEHE
+648 LEHKERTEDERE
-660 VEMLAWKSSS
+660 VEMLTWRSSS
-670 MVWVCSSNQGHS
+670 MLWVCSSNQGHS

-703 AHVLCVSSVPGVQEL
+703 AHVLCVSSVPGVQEM
-718 DYPSEDAN
+718 DYPSEDTN

-758 RKLDSDEDATLTYC
+758 RKLDSDEDTTLTYC

-798 SNQGLNQVIELVKME
+798 SNQGLNEVVELVKMG
-813 NEVRNESETKKAE
+813 NEVKDESETKKVE
-826 DNGIVKK
+826 DSGIVKK
-833 YILLE
+833 YTLLE
-838 KHNEAADKGAI
+838 KFKEAADKGAI
-849 LDTLGQTEKD
+849 DMLEQTEKD
-859 SVGTFSTHIKDR
+859 GVGTLPAHIKDR
-871 LSKYENLSDN
+871 LSKYEGILDN
-881 MTTLPTMWMGSQN
+881 MTALPTMWMGSQN

-904 KWRKC
+904 KWHKC
-909 LRRIKMPDA
+909 LRRIKMCDA

-943 DSSGGWSEAGYHCI
+943 DASGGWSEAGYHCI

-967 FLSMVDD
+967 SLSIVGD

-986 IDPKELTVKKVF
+986 IDPKELVVKKVF

-1011 EWVGDGVWISIRL
+1011 EWIGDGVWISIRL

-1058 YSYMRTTAL
+1058 YSYMRITAL
-1067 LAICRRLWIGTGTGV
+1067 LAVCQRLWIGIGTGV

-1087 LAGTNENRV
+1087 LAESNENRV
-1096 ETKAETH
+1096 ETKMGTR
-1103 SHTEDV
+1103 SQTEDV
-1109 RGPGGLIRVYGDTAN
+1109 RGPGGLIRVYGDMAN
-1124 EKVSRA
+1124 EKMSPGS
-1130 TFIPYCDMSRAQL
+1130 FIPYCDMSRAQL

-1151 VKFFLAVPGANTDMS
+1151 VKFFLVVPGANTDVS
-1166 SATAAKSLDYTDK
+1166 SAISAKSLDHTSNS
-1179 PDKSASHKML
+1179 DKSDSLKML

-1204 EEDAIDMANAVRAR
+1204 EEDVIDVANAVRAR

-1229 TKPLF
+1229 TKPLVY